1 MKIIPYEDLKRVNA
15 PFEQAISSAIDRVL
29 QSGWYILGTEVV
41 NFEESFSKY
50 IGANYCIGL
59 ASGLDALFLALKALD
74 FPPES
79 DVIVPSN
86 TYIANILSIIQA
98 GLRPVLVE
106 PDIQTYNIDPTK
118 IEAAITP
125 GTKAIMIVHLYGKA
139 CNMAP
144 IWQIAEKYG
153 LKIIEDCAQS
163 HGAYYKSKKTGILGD
178 VAAFSYYPTKN
189 LGAIGDAGALITN
202 DEVLADRVRTLRN
215 YGSKIKYHNIIPGYN
230 SRLDE
235 LQAAVLNVKLP
246 FLEQINV
253 HKRKL
258 AEIYFNELTSSDF
271 ILPIIEEG
279 YYDVYHIFNIRH
291 SEREHLREYLLAH
304 GVRTEIHYPVAPNN
318 QEALKD
324 FIQGDYPIAKTIH
337 ATTLSLPISFG
348 HTEDEINYVAKVL
361 RKY

>member
-15 PFEQAISSAIDRVL
+15 PFEQAISAAIRRVL
-29 QSGWYILGTEVV
+29 QSGWYILGAEVV

-74 FPPES
+74 FPPGS

-86 TYIANILSIIQA
+86 TYIATILSILQA
-98 GLRPVLVE
+98 GLRPILVE

-163 HGAYYKSKKTGILGD
+163 HGAYYKNKKTGNLGD

-189 LGAIGDAGALITN
+189 LGAIGDAGALITH
-202 DEVLADRVRTLRN
+202 DEILADRVRTLRN
-215 YGSKIKYHNIIPGYN
+215 YGSKIKYHNITY
-230 SRLDE
+230 
-235 LQAAVLNVKLP
+235 
-246 FLEQINV
+246 
-253 HKRKL
+253 
-258 AEIYFNELTSSDF
+258 
-271 ILPIIEEG
+271 
-279 YYDVYHIFNIRH
+279 
-291 SEREHLREYLLAH
+291 
-304 GVRTEIHYPVAPNN
+304 
-318 QEALKD
+318 
-324 FIQGDYPIAKTIH
+324 
-337 ATTLSLPISFG
+337 
-348 HTEDEINYVAKVL
+348 
-361 RKY
+361 

>member
-15 PFEQAISSAIDRVL
+15 PFEQAISAAIGRVL

-74 FPPES
+74 FPSGS

-86 TYIANILSIIQA
+86 TYIATILSIIQA
-98 GLRPVLVE
+98 GLRPILVE

-139 CNMAP
+139 CNMEP

-189 LGAIGDAGALITN
+189 LGSIGDAGGLITH
-202 DEVLADRVRTLRN
+202 DKVLADRVRTLRN
-215 YGSKIKYHNIIPGYN
+215 YGSKIKYHNNIPGYN

-246 FLEQINV
+246 FLEEINN

-271 ILPIIEEG
+271 ILPIVEEG

-291 SEREHLREYLLAH
+291 SEREHLREHLLAH
-304 GVRTEIHYPVAPNN
+304 GVRTEIHYPVAPSN
-318 QEALKD
+318 QEALAG
-324 FIQGDYPIAKTIH
+324 FVQGDYPIAKEIH
-337 ATTLSLPISFG
+337 ANTLSLPISFG
-348 HTEDEINYVAKVL
+348 HTEDEINYVANVL